1 MKPRFTSKEEIVDL
15 IDKYKLEHAAMCVRV
30 HDLEFLASRL
40 VGTCEQNRISS
51 LRDQAEKIRA
61 QISWRE
67 TRLENLGEKLSE
79 FMTLQ
84 LPGVDNGDPSIPR
97 S

>member
-1 MKPRFTSKEEIVDL
+1 MKRFTSKEQIIEL
-15 IDKYKLEHAAMCVRV
+15 IDKFKQQRGDMCLRV

-40 VGTCEQNRISS
+40 LGTCESHRITSI
-51 LRDQAEKIRA
+51 RDQAEKIRA

-67 TRLENLGEKLSE
+67 TRLKNLGEKLSE
-79 FMTLQ
+79 FQTPQ
-84 LPGVDNGDPSIPR
+84 LPGVDNGDSSIPT

>member
-1 MKPRFTSKEEIVDL
+1 MKRFTSKEQITSL
-15 IDKYKLEHAAMCVRV
+15 IGKFIADNKLFCVRV

-40 VGTCEQNRISS
+40 VGTCEFHRVESV
-51 LRDQAEKIRA
+51 RRQAEDVRR

-67 TRLENLGEKLSE
+67 TRLKNLGDKLSE
-79 FMTLQ
+79 FQTPQ
-84 LPGVDNGDPSIPR
+84 LPGVDNGDNSIPT